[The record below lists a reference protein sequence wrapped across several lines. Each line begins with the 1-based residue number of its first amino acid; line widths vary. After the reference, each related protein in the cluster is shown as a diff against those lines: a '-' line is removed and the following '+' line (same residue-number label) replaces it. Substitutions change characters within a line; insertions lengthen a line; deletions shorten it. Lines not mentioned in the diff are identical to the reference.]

1 MKACVVYGSDI
12 VLHLEFSV
20 FVRPGS
26 PRSLHS
32 DYGIA
37 RPDRQQHPLGSCGI
51 NANAQRH
58 AEDRHIHMAEP
69 AQVRQQ
75 RHSTTEQ
82 PRLMKV

>member
-32 DYGIA
+32 GYGIA
-37 RPDRQQHPLGSCGI
+37 RPDRQQHPLGSW
-51 NANAQRH
+51 NQR
-58 AEDRHIHMAEP
+58 
-69 AQVRQQ
+69 Q
-75 RHSTTEQ
+75 RSTTCRG
-82 PRLMKV
+82 PSHPHGRASTS